1 MSGQPRPY
9 DQPAARHLRPAI
21 TALPRPCAA
30 ADARAEGRAAGPGG
44 GRAGPGAGQG
54 GAVALRRPARRG
66 RPPVWGRGARGH
78 DWRVAA
84 PAWPDAAAAAAIPSE
99 EGPCGAGGISKNFPH
114 LLKTALLGCTAGRP
128 IEIWFQDEAR
138 VGQKGSLT
146 DVWAPVGSR
155 PAMVRDNRHS
165 SAYLF
170 GAICPARGV
179 GAAVTTPVVNVAAM
193 NAHLAEISTQV
204 APGAHAVLLLDR
216 AGWHQRGKRLCV
228 PANITLLDLPADS
241 PELNP
246 MENVWGFLRGNK
258 LSALVWDT
266 YEAIVD
272 ACVSAWHFLIGDP
285 ERIRSIGTRD
295 WACVIPTWEETDLP
309 QLGQGSEKSGF
320 HPVGMGQCHPGL
332 VSVFNRVGI
341 TAFSLPPQV

>member
-1 MSGQPRPY
+1 
-9 DQPAARHLRPAI
+9 
-21 TALPRPCAA
+21 
-30 ADARAEGRAAGPGG
+30 
-44 GRAGPGAGQG
+44 
-54 GAVALRRPARRG
+54 
-66 RPPVWGRGARGH
+66 
-78 DWRVAA
+78 
-84 PAWPDAAAAAAIPSE
+84 
-99 EGPCGAGGISKNFPH
+99 
-114 LLKTALLGCTAGRP
+114 LLGCTAGTP

-146 DVWAPVGSR
+146 YVWAPVGSR

-179 GAAVTTPVVNVAAM
+179 GAAVITPVANMAAM
-193 NAHLAEISTQV
+193 NVHLAEISTQV
-204 APGAHAVLLLDR
+204 APGVQAVLLLDR

-228 PANITLLDLPADS
+228 PANITLLDLPAYS

-246 MENVWGFLRGNK
+246 MENVWEFLRGNK
-258 LSALVWDT
+258 LSALVWNT

-295 WACVIPTWEETDLP
+295 WACV
-309 QLGQGSEKSGF
+309 
-320 HPVGMGQCHPGL
+320 
-332 VSVFNRVGI
+332 SV
-341 TAFSLPPQV
+341 

>member
-1 MSGQPRPY
+1 M
-9 DQPAARHLRPAI
+9 
-21 TALPRPCAA
+21 
-30 ADARAEGRAAGPGG
+30 
-44 GRAGPGAGQG
+44 
-54 GAVALRRPARRG
+54 
-66 RPPVWGRGARGH
+66 GH
-78 DWRVAA
+78 
-84 PAWPDAAAAAAIPSE
+84 
-99 EGPCGAGGISKNFPH
+99 
-114 LLKTALLGCTAGRP
+114 
-128 IEIWFQDEAR
+128 
-138 VGQKGSLT
+138 KGSLT
-146 DVWAPVGSR
+146 YVWAPVGSR
-155 PAMVRDNRHS
+155 PAMVRDNQHS

-179 GAAVTTPVVNVAAM
+179 GAAVITPVVNLAAM

-228 PANITLLDLPADS
+228 PKNITLLDLPAYS

-246 MENVWGFLRGNK
+246 MENVWGFLHGNK

-295 WACVIPTWEETDLP
+295 WACV
-309 QLGQGSEKSGF
+309 
-320 HPVGMGQCHPGL
+320 
-332 VSVFNRVGI
+332 
-341 TAFSLPPQV
+341 SL